1 MFTTVKFSVTDEHF
15 LATRP
20 LDRYPHPMTDEP
32 PSESGWRGSPDLW
45 LEAAHD
51 TLVESGVD
59 AVRIQPLAK
68 RLNIARTSFYWHF
81 KDRETLLAA
90 LADRWA
96 ARTTAGLTAACAAY
110 ADTKAEAMLNVISC
124 FLSDAAFD
132 SRLEFAIRSWALQD
146 ATIMARLN
154 TEDSARIDA
163 LIALYHRWGHSGVDA
178 DTRARAVYLTQ
189 IGYISTQARE
199 DLSIRMARIPAYVEL
214 FTDSAPTQREL
225 ARFHARHGF
234 SP

>member
-1 MFTTVKFSVTDEHF
+1 
-15 LATRP
+15 
-20 LDRYPHPMTDEP
+20 MTDDP
-32 PSESGWRGSPDLW
+32 IPDSGWRGSPDLW
-45 LEAAHD
+45 LEVAHD

-81 KDRETLLAA
+81 KDRDTLLAA

-96 ARTTAGLTAACAAY
+96 VRTTAGLVAACAAY
-110 ADTKAEAMLNVISC
+110 AESKAEAMLNVISC
-124 FLSDAAFD
+124 FLDAAAFD
-132 SRLEFAIRSWALQD
+132 SRLEFALRSWALQD
-146 ATIMARLN
+146 ATSLARLN

-163 LIALYHRWGHSGVDA
+163 LIALYHRWGHGGVDA

-214 FTDSAPTQREL
+214 FTDTAPTQSEL